1 MSTNNY
7 KINNVTIT
15 TNGRNELYFDVE
27 WEGDRNIDYYE
38 LRIWEVDEDNC
49 LELCDFAPHHHT
61 ITIKD
66 FYFIKNW
73 ESKKINKETF
83 LVEIGIPDYTED
95 GKLKNWEPLATY
107 GPIDIDLYYEFH
119 FFRKNILEI
128 R

>member
-27 WEGDRNIDYYE
+27 CEGDRNIDYYE
-38 LRIWEVDEDNC
+38 LRIWEVGEDNC
-49 LELCDFAPHHHT
+49 LEFCDFPQHHHT
-61 ITIKD
+61 ITVKD

-73 ESKKINKETF
+73 ESKKINKTRF
-83 LVEIGIPDYTED
+83 SVEIGIPDYADD
-95 GKLKNWEPLATY
+95 GKLNSWTALASS
-107 GPIDIDLYYEFH
+107 GPIEIDLYYEFH
-119 FFRKNILEI
+119 IFRKNVLQI